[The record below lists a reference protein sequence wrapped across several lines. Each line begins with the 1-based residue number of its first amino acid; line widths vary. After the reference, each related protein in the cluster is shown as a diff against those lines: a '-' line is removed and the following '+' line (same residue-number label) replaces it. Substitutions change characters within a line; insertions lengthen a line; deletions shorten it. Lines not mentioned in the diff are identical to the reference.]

1 LTARIFAKL
10 IAGLFCILILTLA
23 SADFLVSRLATRAFL
38 EFRTRE
44 LAEKTRA
51 LAQIS
56 DTGFSDIPREDF
68 TELAANAG
76 GRMTVV
82 APDGT
87 VLADSHA
94 DPATMDNHSTR
105 PELILALAGEEGTV
119 VRISPTVGIEFLYY
133 AVPIPAGAL
142 RLAVPLSEIQAQT
155 NALRFEI
162 FTAILV
168 AFIPAVLLIVLFS
181 RYVSTRLGRIIDFAG
196 RLADGGFRTRL
207 GWRGKHE
214 FAQLAGRLDQ
224 TAEKLENTF
233 DELKQERDGFVKA
246 DQIRKDF
253 VINVSHELRT
263 PLAAIQG
270 YTDTL
275 LDGAILDPENNIRFL
290 EIIRRNAER
299 LGNLTS
305 DLLTL
310 SRIEMKLRNFRFAFY
325 FVNQL
330 LRESADTLRPMA
342 EKKDIE
348 LMVEQAPEGT
358 EVFCDSEA
366 VHQILSNLLDNAVKY
381 TPAGGRILVAAK
393 LQKEAGKKA
402 ERHRYVEVSVRD
414 TGAGIAPGELARLF
428 ERFYRVDKARSRQL
442 GGTGLGLAI
451 VKHLA
456 RAQGGTVQAHS
467 EPGHGATFTFTL
479 PMDDLGLSE
488 HREVKSELTVS

>member
-1 LTARIFAKL
+1 MTARIFAKL
-10 IAGLFCILILTLA
+10 VIGLICVLIVTLA
-23 SADFLVSRLATRAFL
+23 TADTLVSRLATRSFL
-38 EFRTRE
+38 ETSTEE
-44 LAEKTRA
+44 LAQKTRA

-56 DTGFSDIPREDF
+56 DTGFSEIPREEF
-68 TELAANAG
+68 IQLAANAG
-76 GRMTVV
+76 ARMTVV
-82 APDGT
+82 APDGL

-94 DPATMDNHSTR
+94 DPATMENHATR
-105 PELILALAGEEGTV
+105 PELIEALAGREGTS
-119 VRISPTVGIEFLYY
+119 VRTSATVGVPFLYY

-142 RLAVPLSEIQAQT
+142 RMATPLSEIQAKT

-162 FTAILV
+162 FSAILI
-168 AFIPAVLLIVLFS
+168 AFIPAVLLVVIFS
-181 RYVSTRLGRIIDFAG
+181 RWVSTRLGTIIEYAA

-207 GWRGKHE
+207 GWQGKHE
-214 FAQLAGRLDQ
+214 LAQLAVKLDQ

-233 DELKQERDGFVKA
+233 DELEREKEEFVKA

-275 LDGAILDPENNIRFL
+275 LDGAILDPDNNIRFL

-310 SRIEMKLRNFRFAFY
+310 SRIELKLQNFRFAFY

-330 LRESADTLRPMA
+330 LRESADTLRPLA
-342 EKKDIE
+342 EKKSIE
-348 LMVEQAPEGT
+348 LVVEEAPDGT

-366 VHQILSNLLDNAVKY
+366 VHQMLSNLLDNAVKY
-381 TPAGGRILVAAK
+381 TPERGRITVSAK
-393 LQKEAGKKA
+393 VPSEEKNSKKGQ
-402 ERHRYVEVSVRD
+402 RFVEMMVRD
-414 TGAGIAPGELARLF
+414 TGPGIAPDQLARLF
-428 ERFYRVDKARSRQL
+428 ERFYRVDKARSREL

-456 RAQGGTVQAHS
+456 RAQGGVVWADS
-467 EPGHGATFTFTL
+467 KPGEGAIFTFTL

-488 HREVKSELTVS
+488 YREVKGELTVS